1 MKLITPCRL
10 RCLLMLAA
18 LCFVA
23 SESPPL
29 ALADHLEAKMYGVTV
44 WDGGCSGSTRNSWD
58 DMAQAWYDVMGDSS
72 WYFKKFKLANG
83 NIINSK
89 FADATKVSW
98 GSDSSFLDDADAA
111 ILFWHGSEDG
121 DVYKGSMR
129 VNESGGGDCK
139 VREDEMDLG
148 DQDLEF
154 LVLSSC
160 HGLDDNQWKQW
171 WKSFKGLHQLDS
183 FHGLMWISSGRV
195 DDYEDFA
202 EDAFD
207 GPMSDA
213 WLDNLY
219 DTDIGDDNVDQC
231 PVAYGVGAGSTD
243 LWDRIDHERYDNIKT
258 DPTTFT
264 RWGATFIVGCNPAS
278 ETVVNSDK
286 SN

>member
-1 MKLITPCRL
+1 MKLITVCRL
-10 RCLLMLAA
+10 RSLLILAA
-18 LCFVA
+18 LCLATSV
-23 SESPPL
+23 SSRL

-44 WDGGCSGSTRNSWD
+44 WDGGCGGSTRNSWD
-58 DMAQAWYDVMGDSS
+58 DMGQAWYDVMGDSS

-98 GSDSSFLDDADAA
+98 GSDSSYLDDADAA
-111 ILFWHGSEDG
+111 ILFWHGSENG
-121 DVYKGSMR
+121 DVYQGSMR
-129 VNESGGGDCK
+129 VNESGDGNCTL
-139 VREDEMDLG
+139 REDEMDLG
-148 DQDLEF
+148 DSDLEF

-160 HGLDDNQWKQW
+160 QSMDDNQWKQW
-171 WKSFKGLHQLDS
+171 WKSFKGLHQLDG
-183 FHGLMWISSGRV
+183 FHGLMWIGSGFV
-195 DDYEDFA
+195 GDYEDFA

-231 PVAYGVGAGSTD
+231 PVAYGVGNGSTD
-243 LWDRIDHERYDNIKT
+243 LWNRMDHERYDNIFS

-264 RWGATFIVGCNPAS
+264 KWGATFIIGCDPAA

-286 SN
+286 SQ